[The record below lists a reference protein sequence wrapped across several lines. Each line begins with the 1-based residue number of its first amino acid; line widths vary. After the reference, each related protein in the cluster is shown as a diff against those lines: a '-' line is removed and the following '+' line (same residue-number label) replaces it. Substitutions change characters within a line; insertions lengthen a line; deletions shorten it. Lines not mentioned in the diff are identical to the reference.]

1 METVNNMQC
10 DQRILIKVYEL
21 HYDLLRDEKEDVFVW
36 VPGHSGIRCNSA
48 ADSVAKDSLDG
59 DGSDE
64 LIPFSDL
71 NLA

>member
-1 METVNNMQC
+1 METVNSMQH

-21 HYDLLRDEKEDVFVW
+21 HFDLLRDEKEDVFVW
-36 VPGHSGIRCNSA
+36 VPDHSGIRCNSA

-59 DGSDE
+59 GGSDE